1 MHPYDILMLIILA
14 SALIFGAIKGFAWQV
29 ASLASIVVSYLVAS
43 YFRNDVAQWINA
55 QPPWNMFLAML
66 LLYFGTSLAIWMLF
80 RLISSSIDKIRL
92 KEFDRQLGA
101 GFGLLK
107 GAALCCIVTMF
118 AMTLL
123 GPNQKIAIAKSKSG
137 RYIAQA
143 LAQAGSIMP
152 NEVKEVIGPY
162 LENVGQQLEQGRLAE
177 DPVGLDG
184 GPSTSGWPTSSGYPS
199 SPGYSANQGNGAN
212 QGYGQGQGGG
222 LGIDPIAAG
231 SSILD
236 RVLNGGNLSGSNS
249 NGGNTSGV
257 SEAQGGAGGGAS
269 PNPQIQPQYQ
279 PQPQFPTQP
288 QPQQQP
294 QSYPPQQ
301 PRLPQLPFQISDPAF

>member
-123 GPNQKIAIAKSKSG
+123 GPNQKVAIAKSKSG

-162 LENVGQQLEQGRLAE
+162 LDNVGQQLEQGRLAE
-177 DPVGLDG
+177 DPTGVPG
-184 GPSTSGWPTSSGYPS
+184 GPSTSGWPTNSGYPT
-199 SPGYSANQGNGAN
+199 SPGYSSNQGN
-212 QGYGQGQGGG
+212 GQGQGGD

-236 RVLNGGNLSGSNS
+236 RFLNKNANAPSS
-249 NGGNTSGV
+249 
-257 SEAQGGAGGGAS
+257 
-269 PNPQIQPQYQ
+269 QPQYQ
-279 PQPQFPTQP
+279 PQPQLQPQYQP
-288 QPQQQP
+288 QPQSQP
-294 QSYPPQQ
+294 STPNTNPSSTQ
-301 PRLPQLPFQISDPAF
+301 PRLPSLPF

>member
-1 MHPYDILMLIILA
+1 
-14 SALIFGAIKGFAWQV
+14 
-29 ASLASIVVSYLVAS
+29 VVSYLVAS

-236 RVLNGGNLSGSNS
+236 RVLNGGNLSGGNS
-249 NGGNTSGV
+249 NGGNTSGG
-257 SEAQGGAGGGAS
+257 SGAQGGAGGGAS
-269 PNPQIQPQYQ
+269 PNPQFQPQYQ
-279 PQPQFPTQP
+279 PQPQFPT

-301 PRLPQLPFQISDPAF
+301 PRLPQLPF

>member
-301 PRLPQLPFQISDPAF
+301 PRLPQLPF

>member
-236 RVLNGGNLSGSNS
+236 RVLNGGNLNGGNS
-249 NGGNTSGV
+249 NGGSG
-257 SEAQGGAGGGAS
+257 AQGGAGGGAS
-269 PNPQIQPQYQ
+269 PNPQFQPQYQ

-301 PRLPQLPFQISDPAF
+301 PRLPQLPF

>member
-236 RVLNGGNLSGSNS
+236 RVLNGGNLSGGNS
-249 NGGNTSGV
+249 NGGSG
-257 SEAQGGAGGGAS
+257 AQGGAGGGAS
-269 PNPQIQPQYQ
+269 PNPQLQPQQLNPQFQPQPQFQPPYQ

-294 QSYPPQQ
+294 QQ
-301 PRLPQLPFQISDPAF
+301 PRLPQLPF

>member
-236 RVLNGGNLSGSNS
+236 RVLNGGNLNGGNS
-249 NGGNTSGV
+249 NGGSG
-257 SEAQGGAGGGAS
+257 AQGGAGGGAS

-301 PRLPQLPFQISDPAF
+301 PRLPQLPF